1 MGIGNWAG
9 IALAGLAIS
18 GAPSAS
24 LQMDGWD
31 PPDAASVHTVAVTG
45 AGRAIVLSKGHAEI
59 PAAGFSES
67 VLDLLAARGLV
78 RADAAS
84 ADLWLRAHL
93 LLRRGGGRQEPAAAG
108 GPAAGGA
115 RGHGAEMEVV
125 LELLRRTTG
134 EVVWTGS
141 ALARLAHPFWTSEGR
156 QELLNLAARL
166 LAPVH
171 GGEALAG

>member
-1 MGIGNWAG
+1 MGMGNWAG

-18 GAPSAS
+18 GTSGAS

-31 PPDAASVHTVAVTG
+31 HPDVASVRTVAV
-45 AGRAIVLSKGHAEI
+45 AGEARAIVLSRGHAEI

-78 RADAAS
+78 RAEAAS

-93 LLRRGGGRQEPAAAG
+93 LLRRGGGRQEPGVAG
-108 GPAAGGA
+108 PLAGEA
-115 RGHGAEMEVV
+115 RGVGAEMEVV

-134 EVVWTGS
+134 EVVWTGT
-141 ALARLAHPFWTSEGR
+141 ALARLAHPFWTPGGR
-156 QELLNLAARL
+156 QELLALASRL